1 MEQGNPMKLE
11 RSQIMR
17 RLALLMPACAF
28 LGGCMSSSP
37 IWDAHFGEAV
47 RTVTQSQIIDPQAG
61 EHAPSA
67 PGIDG
72 QSAVS
77 AMTQYDKSFSQPPT
91 SSNPYVIGVGTGTG
105 TGSQ

>member
-1 MEQGNPMKLE
+1 MKLE
-11 RSQIMR
+11 RLYIAR
-17 RLALLMPACAF
+17 RLALMVPACAV
-28 LGGCMSSSP
+28 LGACMSSSP

-47 RTVTQSQIIDPQAG
+47 RTVTQAQIIDPHAG
-61 EHAPSA
+61 ERNPSA

-77 AMTQYDKSFSQPPT
+77 AMTQYDKSYAQPPT
-91 SSNPYVIGVGTGTG
+91 STNPFAIGVSTGNG

>member
-1 MEQGNPMKLE
+1 MKLE
-11 RSQIMR
+11 RSQIAR
-17 RLALLMPACAF
+17 RLALMVPACAF

-37 IWDAHFGEAV
+37 VWDAHFGEAV
-47 RTVTQSQIIDPQAG
+47 RTVSQAQIIDPQAA
-61 EHAPSA
+61 EHSPSA

-91 SSNPYVIGVGTGTG
+91 TSNPYVIGVGSGGSGT
-105 TGSQ
+105 SQ

>member
-1 MEQGNPMKLE
+1 MKLE
-11 RSQIMR
+11 RSQIAR
-17 RLALLMPACAF
+17 RLALMVSACAF

-37 IWDAHFGEAV
+37 VWDAHFGEAV

-61 EHAPSA
+61 ERSPSA

-91 SSNPYVIGVGTGTG
+91 SSSPYTIGVSSGSAG
-105 TGSQ
+105 GSQ